1 MKKNLNFILVILV
14 VLLSIST
21 TYFATKN
28 KYQTYDQVVEKE
40 TELEKDVE
48 RMFVDKNLGISFDF
62 PEEWGGVEV
71 AKTSSFGWTNLK
83 RGDNGDVFAVV
94 AEDTNFIGDRGGTWV
109 DGPTNYEECNT
120 DADICSLFKSENGFE
135 FVQEFMIGYYDETFD
150 IPVLRFATQ
159 YPEDESKRIVI
170 SNINGSSSD
179 VVRKDSEFY
188 VSKDDLLIILN
199 SLEFL

>member
-1 MKKNLNFILVILV
+1 MKKNLNFVLVILV
-14 VLLSIST
+14 ILLSIST

-40 TELEKDVE
+40 AELEKDVE

-62 PEEWGGVEV
+62 PEEWGDVEV

-94 AEDTNFIGDRGGTWV
+94 TEDTNFIGDRGGTWV

-120 DADICSLFKSENGFE
+120 DVDICSLFKSENGFE
-135 FVQEFMIGYYDETFD
+135 FVQESMIGYYDETFD
-150 IPVLRFATQ
+150 IPVLRFAIQ
-159 YPEDESKRIVI
+159 HPEDESKRVVI
-170 SNINGSSSD
+170 SNISGSSSD
-179 VVRKDSEFY
+179 IVKKDAEFY
-188 VSKDDLLIILN
+188 VSKDDLLVVVN